1 MHNIQYIKK
10 SLIVVQTWQLG
21 QVGGSVGVVIVVT
34 VSVGLSIYN
43 LC

>member
-1 MHNIQYIKK
+1 MKE
-10 SLIVVQTWQLG
+10 SLIEVQTWQLG
-21 QVGGSVGVVIVVT
+21 HVGRSVGVVIVGR